1 MIQLIFLFI
10 FAYIA
15 GSINFSIL
23 VFTLLGKEDPR
34 KMFSKNPGVT
44 NVYRRAGF
52 FLASIVLILDIARA
66 AGVALISGYLLPMD
80 FIPWIGLG
88 LIIGNRFPCFHN
100 FKGGKGVANYLGFT
114 FIITPVSTGISALA
128 WCAVYGLFKT
138 PFVASFVMVS
148 VLAAGTI
155 MSCDY
160 NPIPLAGTSATVL
173 FIFCNHR
180 SNVSEFIQNKHKII

>member
-1 MIQLIFLFI
+1 MIQVILLFI
-10 FAYIA
+10 FAYMA

-23 VFTLLGKEDPR
+23 VSSLLGKEDPR

-52 FLASIVLILDIARA
+52 FPATIVLTLDMARA

-88 LIIGNRFPCFHN
+88 LIMGNRFPCFHN

-114 FIITPVSTGISALA
+114 SIIAPVSTGISALA
-128 WCAVYGLFKT
+128 WCAVYGLIKT
-138 PFVASFVMVS
+138 PFIASFVMVS

-155 MSCDY
+155 ISCDY
-160 NPIPLAGTSATVL
+160 NPIPLAGTSATVI
-173 FIFCNHR
+173 FIFYHHR
-180 SNVSEFIQNKHKII
+180 SNIAEFTQKKHKII